1 MTNCLVYGNRSDV
14 GVRTDSQ
21 PVSDSIIENCIIW
34 GNRDSEGTSAPNSP
48 IDWSPT
54 GPFRLTVRNSIIE
67 DFDASTNVLFENII
81 RLNPQW
87 VDPENGDFR
96 LTPASPALDRGVWV
110 EGMSPTD
117 IDGNPR
123 PYIAI
128 PWETRGDGSGVDIGP
143 YEFQR
148 PVSDERQGL
157 QLY

>member
-1 MTNCLVYGNRSDV
+1 MRVV
-14 GVRTDSQ
+14 
-21 PVSDSIIENCIIW
+21 
-34 GNRDSEGTSAPNSP
+34 
-48 IDWSPT
+48 
-54 GPFRLTVRNSIIE
+54 NSIIE
-67 DFDASTNVLFENII
+67 GGLSAPGVEILNSTTV
-81 RLNPQW
+81 NPMW

-128 PWETRGDGSGVDIGP
+128 PWEPRGDGSGVDIGP